1 MPLASDIP
9 ITDER
14 AEVTIPDFEKLDQT
28 SLRLAQVKVS
38 LSTATLNHNIGKR
51 AVPLIAGIV
60 IRSIGRAV
68 LRFVIKKL
76 KEKVK
81 EEAKEIA
88 RSAALRLACE
98 AWYKRARGV
107 NNRRLPPCPCKKSQ
121 ADGDDRYALENIIQD
136 IWRRKVFKR
145 TKATSC
151 YRQSNVG

>member
-1 MPLASDIP
+1 M
-9 ITDER
+9 
-14 AEVTIPDFEKLDQT
+14 TIPNFEELDQT
-28 SLRLAQVKVS
+28 SLRLAQIKVS

-51 AVPLIAGIV
+51 ALPFIAGFV

-68 LRFVIKKL
+68 VSIVI
-76 KEKVK
+76 EKIE

-98 AWYKRARGV
+98 AWYKLDSGV
-107 NNRRLPPCPCKKSQ
+107 NSRGLPPCPCKKQQ
-121 ADGDDRYALENIIQD
+121 ADGDDRYTRENIIQD
-136 IWRRKVFKR
+136 ILRKEVFKR